1 MLQKIRNEI
10 PRKYKDRY
18 RQKLAEKCLVIGEE
32 WLETQQKIT
41 RYVTSE
47 NKDKLYQI
55 YNILKELE
63 SCKTK
68 NDLILI
74 YNKIVKIITNKI
86 IESFDYN
93 DIQFFNNIYKYSAL
107 YLGK

>member
-47 NKDKLYQI
+47 NKDKLY
-55 YNILKELE
+55 N
-63 SCKTK
+63 SCKSYIKSKIDTK
-68 NDLILI
+68 DRKSTRLN
-74 YNKIVKIITNKI
+74 
-86 IESFDYN
+86 SSHS
-93 DIQFFNNIYKYSAL
+93 QQSRMPSSA
-107 YLGK
+107 